1 VGGWGWFKQAFDW
14 QSLRRDLGRSRGVRL
29 LAGGIVALVLATT
42 IWYWASGSPSRP
54 VASVA
59 AVEKRWPSRHVRND
73 VMVETRTKC
82 VESVLSYLV
91 VLIPPQPAAGAS
103 TLSDKSDTAAVLTD
117 RLRRRLK
124 TVHLGFHD
132 KDGRAI
138 GTFDIAMDDFV
149 RMYSTNADR
158 PVTLQAVGARSCDPD
173 SYVRAA
179 ELKVSFTERSP

>member
-14 QSLRRDLGRSRGVRL
+14 QSLRSDLGRSSGARL
-29 LAGGIVALVLATT
+29 LAGVLVVLVLAT

-59 AVEKRWPSRHVRND
+59 AVEKMWPSRQVRTD
-73 VMVETRTKC
+73 VMVETRTRC
-82 VESVLSYLV
+82 VESVLSYRV
-91 VLIPPQPAAGAS
+91 VLIPPQAAAGAS
-103 TLSDKSDTAAVLTD
+103 TLSDKTDTASVLTD

-124 TVHLGFHD
+124 AVHLGFHD

-138 GTFDIAMDDFV
+138 GTFDIVMDEFV
-149 RMYSTNADR
+149 RMYSTNVDR
-158 PVTLQAVGARSCDPD
+158 PVTLQAVGARACDLD

-179 ELKVSFTERSP
+179 ELKVTFTERSP

>member
-29 LAGGIVALVLATT
+29 LAGALVILVLAT
-42 IWYWASGSPSRP
+42 IWHWAAGGRQSRP
-54 VASVA
+54 PAGVA
-59 AVEKRWPSRHVRND
+59 AVEKRWPSRQVLND
-73 VMVETRTKC
+73 VTVETRTKC
-82 VESVLSYLV
+82 IQSVLSYV
-91 VLIPPQPAAGAS
+91 IVLIPPRAAAGAS
-103 TLSDKSDTAAVLTD
+103 TLSDKTDLAAVLTD

-138 GTFDIAMDDFV
+138 GTFDIAMDEFV
-149 RMYSTNADR
+149 RMFSTNADR
-158 PVTLQAVGARSCDPD
+158 PVTLQAVGVRACDPD

-179 ELKVSFTERSP
+179 ELKVGFTERSP